1 MSSDTESLRPILS
14 RGLER
19 MALPAD
25 DALIESLLAYLAEL
39 IRWNKAYN
47 LTSVRDP
54 QEMVIRHLLDSYS
67 VQPYIC
73 GTRTI
78 DVGTGAGLPGIPL
91 ALANPE
97 KFFVLLDSNGKKVRF
112 LQHVVGALGIH
123 NVTPVQSRVAE
134 YKEDAWFD
142 TVVCRAFTS
151 LAEFVTNSGHLAS
164 PEGRLVAMKG
174 KLPTDELEALPE
186 GWQVQTAEPVAVPG
200 LEGERHVIVIRRV
213 VNDDI
218 GLKPA
223 G

>member
-1 MSSDTESLRPILS
+1 MNSDTESLRPLLS

-25 DALIESLLAYLAEL
+25 DMLIENLLAYLSEL

-47 LTSVRDP
+47 LTAVRDP

-73 GTRTI
+73 GARTI

-97 KFFVLLDSNGKKVRF
+97 QFFVLLDSNGKKVRF
-112 LQHVVGALGIH
+112 LQHIVGALGLS

-134 YKEDAWFD
+134 YTEDAWFD

-151 LAEFVTNSGHLAS
+151 LEEFVTNSGHLAA

-174 KLPTDELEALPE
+174 KLPADELEKLPE
-186 GWQVQTAEPVAVPG
+186 GWEVQVAEPVEVPG
-200 LEGERHVIVIRRV
+200 LEGERHVIVIRRAV
-213 VNDDI
+213 IDDI
-218 GLKPA
+218 GLQPSV
-223 G
+223 

>member
-1 MSSDTESLRPILS
+1 MNSDTESLRPLLS

-25 DALIESLLAYLAEL
+25 DMLIENLLAYLSEL

-47 LTSVRDP
+47 LTAVRDP

-73 GTRTI
+73 GARTI

-97 KFFVLLDSNGKKVRF
+97 QFFVLLDSNGKKVRF
-112 LQHVVGALGIH
+112 LQHIVGALGLS

-134 YKEDAWFD
+134 YTEDAWFD

-151 LAEFVTNSGHLAS
+151 LEEFVTNSGHLAA

-174 KLPTDELEALPE
+174 KLPADELEKLPE
-186 GWQVQTAEPVAVPG
+186 GWEVQVAEPVAVPG
-200 LEGERHVIVIRRV
+200 LEGERHVIVIRRAV
-213 VNDDI
+213 IDDI
-218 GLKPA
+218 GLQPSV
-223 G
+223 